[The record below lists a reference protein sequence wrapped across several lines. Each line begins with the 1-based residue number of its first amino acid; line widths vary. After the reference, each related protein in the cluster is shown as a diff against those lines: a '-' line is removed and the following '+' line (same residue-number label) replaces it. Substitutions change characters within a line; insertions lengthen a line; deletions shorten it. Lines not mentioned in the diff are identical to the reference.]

1 MRPSVLWFRVTNAAL
16 IVSLALAGSASAQQ
30 MYRWV
35 DKHGRVTYSDT
46 PPPPDARKVEEKRLH
61 QSVLQTSG
69 MSYAMK
75 KAAQDFPVTLYL
87 GGDCPTACD
96 SARHL
101 LRKRGIPATE
111 KVLAKQ
117 EDVDAYN
124 KLFGTREPLVPSL
137 AVGKQTLKGY
147 HEAAWNR
154 ALDDA
159 GYPASDA
166 PPPPPVVKGKAVPP
180 PAPVSETPA
189 EAPAPQPDHESPA
202 AAEN

>member
-1 MRPSVLWFRVTNAAL
+1 MRSSVLWFRVTNAAL

-46 PPPPDARKVEEKRLH
+46 PPPPDARKVEEKQLRP
-61 QSVLQTSG
+61 SVLQTSG

-75 KAAQDFPVTLYL
+75 KAVENYPVTLYL
-87 GGDCPTACD
+87 GADCPSACD

-111 KVLAKQ
+111 KILAKP

-147 HEAAWNR
+147 QEAAWNR
-154 ALDDA
+154 ALNDA
-159 GYPASDA
+159 GYPASEA
-166 PPPPPVVKGKAVPP
+166 PLPPPVVKGKAVPP
-180 PAPVSETPA
+180 PAPVSE
-189 EAPAPQPDHESPA
+189 APAPLPDNEPP

>member
-1 MRPSVLWFRVTNAAL
+1 MRPSVLLNAAL
-16 IVSLALAGSASAQQ
+16 IVSLALAGSAWAQQ

-35 DKHGRVTYSDT
+35 DKNGRVTYSDT
-46 PPPPDARKVEEKRLH
+46 PPPPDARKAEEKRLQH
-61 QSVLQTSG
+61 SVLQTSG

-75 KAAQDFPVTLYL
+75 QAVQNSPVTLYL
-87 GGDCPTACD
+87 GSDCPPACD

-137 AVGKQTLKGY
+137 VVGKTTLKGY
-147 HEAAWNR
+147 QEAAWNR
-154 ALDDA
+154 ALSDA
-159 GYPASDA
+159 GYPTSDA

-189 EAPAPQPDHESPA
+189 ALPDNEPPPPT
-202 AAEN
+202 EN